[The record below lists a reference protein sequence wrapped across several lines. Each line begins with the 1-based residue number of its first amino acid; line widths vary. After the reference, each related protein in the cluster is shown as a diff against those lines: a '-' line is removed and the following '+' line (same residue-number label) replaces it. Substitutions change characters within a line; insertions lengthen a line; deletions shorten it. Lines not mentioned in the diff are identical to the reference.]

1 MGQMHYSVQALLSA
15 QFGPE
20 FHAQVVALSKC
31 PQMISQHVRT
41 MVHTGMDAGSVF
53 LKVVPFSTRKT
64 SWASFVAF
72 EKKIIQSPP
81 PPHISGCTMGPK
93 CCLCPLNNRSGTPL
107 PYFEGA
113 GCEKRD
119 CRDTQIVTH
128 TICNIRMH
136 QNLPFFHEKTAKNG
150 RFSVKN

>member
-20 FHAQVVALSKC
+20 LHAQVVALSKC

-72 EKKIIQSPP
+72 EKKIIPSPP
-81 PPHISGCTMGPK
+81 PPIFQAVPWVQNVAFAPRTTGQGPPSPILRVLDAK
-93 CCLCPLNNRSGTPL
+93 KEIVGTHRS
-107 PYFEGA
+107 
-113 GCEKRD
+113 
-119 CRDTQIVTH
+119 
-128 TICNIRMH
+128 
-136 QNLPFFHEKTAKNG
+136 
-150 RFSVKN
+150 

>member
-31 PQMISQHVRT
+31 PQIISQHVRT

-72 EKKIIQSPP
+72 EKKIIPSPP
-81 PPHISGCTMGPK
+81 PPHISGCTKM
-93 CCLCPLNNRSGTPL
+93 LPL
-107 PYFEGA
+107 PPEQQV
-113 GCEKRD
+113 RD
-119 CRDTQIVTH
+119 PPP
-128 TICNIRMH
+128 
-136 QNLPFFHEKTAKNG
+136 LF
-150 RFSVKN
+150 

>member
-31 PQMISQHVRT
+31 PQMISHHVRT

-72 EKKIIQSPP
+72 EKKIIPSPPP
-81 PPHISGCTMGPK
+81 PPHISGCTKM
-93 CCLCPLNNRSGTPL
+93 LPL
-107 PYFEGA
+107 PPEQQV
-113 GCEKRD
+113 RD
-119 CRDTQIVTH
+119 PPP
-128 TICNIRMH
+128 
-136 QNLPFFHEKTAKNG
+136 LF
-150 RFSVKN
+150 

>member
-1 MGQMHYSVQALLSA
+1 MGQMHYSVQALLST

-20 FHAQVVALSKC
+20 FHAQVVAVSKC
-31 PQMISQHVRT
+31 SQMISKHVRT

-64 SWASFVAF
+64 SWASFVEF
-72 EKKIIQSPP
+72 EKKIIPP
-81 PPHISGCTMGPK
+81 PPHFSGCTMGPK

-113 GCEKRD
+113 GWEKKR
-119 CRDTQIVTH
+119 
-128 TICNIRMH
+128 
-136 QNLPFFHEKTAKNG
+136 L
-150 RFSVKN
+150 

>member
-1 MGQMHYSVQALLSA
+1 MGQMHYSVQAMLSA
-15 QFGPE
+15 QLGPE

-72 EKKIIQSPP
+72 EKKIIPSPP
-81 PPHISGCTMGPK
+81 PPYFTLYHGSEMLPSPPEQQVK
-93 CCLCPLNNRSGTPL
+93 DPPPL
-107 PYFEGA
+107 F
-113 GCEKRD
+113 
-119 CRDTQIVTH
+119 
-128 TICNIRMH
+128 
-136 QNLPFFHEKTAKNG
+136 
-150 RFSVKN
+150 

>member
-15 QFGPE
+15 QFGLE
-20 FHAQVVALSKC
+20 LHAQVGALSKC

-53 LKVVPFSTRKT
+53 LKVVPFSTRKK

-72 EKKIIQSPP
+72 EKKIIPSP

-93 CCLCPLNNRSGTPL
+93 CCLCPLNHMSGTPL

-113 GCEKRD
+113 VYEKRD
-119 CRDTQIVTH
+119 CTDTQIVTH
-128 TICNIRMH
+128 TVCNIRMH
-136 QNLPFFHEKTAKNG
+136 QNLPFFHEETAKNG

>member
-1 MGQMHYSVQALLSA
+1 MLLGGGRDPIGQMHYSVQALLSA

-53 LKVVPFSTRKT
+53 LKVVPFSTRKM

-72 EKKIIQSPP
+72 EKKIIPSPP
-81 PPHISGCTMGPK
+81 PPIFQAVPWVQNVAFAPEQQVRDPP
-93 CCLCPLNNRSGTPL
+93 PL
-107 PYFEGA
+107 F
-113 GCEKRD
+113 
-119 CRDTQIVTH
+119 
-128 TICNIRMH
+128 
-136 QNLPFFHEKTAKNG
+136 
-150 RFSVKN
+150 

>member
-41 MVHTGMDAGSVF
+41 MVHTRMDAGSVF

-64 SWASFVAF
+64 SWAAFVAF

-81 PPHISGCTMGPK
+81 PNILRLYHGSKM
-93 CCLCPLNNRSGTPL
+93 LPL
-107 PYFEGA
+107 PPEQ
-113 GCEKRD
+113 
-119 CRDTQIVTH
+119 QIREPH
-128 TICNIRMH
+128 P
-136 QNLPFFHEKTAKNG
+136 LF
-150 RFSVKN
+150 

>member
-72 EKKIIQSPP
+72 EKKIIPSPLTPYFRLYHGSKMLPLPPEQQVRDPP
-81 PPHISGCTMGPK
+81 P
-93 CCLCPLNNRSGTPL
+93 L
-107 PYFEGA
+107 F
-113 GCEKRD
+113 
-119 CRDTQIVTH
+119 
-128 TICNIRMH
+128 
-136 QNLPFFHEKTAKNG
+136 
-150 RFSVKN
+150 

>member
-15 QFGPE
+15 LLCPE
-20 FHAQVVALSKC
+20 FLAQVVALSKC

-72 EKKIIQSPP
+72 EKKIIPSPP
-81 PPHISGCTMGPK
+81 PPYFRLYHWSKISPFPPEQQVRDPP
-93 CCLCPLNNRSGTPL
+93 PL
-107 PYFEGA
+107 F
-113 GCEKRD
+113 
-119 CRDTQIVTH
+119 
-128 TICNIRMH
+128 
-136 QNLPFFHEKTAKNG
+136 
-150 RFSVKN
+150 

>member
-41 MVHTGMDAGSVF
+41 RVHTGMYAGSVF

-72 EKKIIQSPP
+72 EKKIIPSPP
-81 PPHISGCTMGPK
+81 PPCFRLYDGSK
-93 CCLCPLNNRSGTPL
+93 LLPLPPEQQVRDPL

-113 GCEKRD
+113 GCEKGD
-119 CRDTQIVTH
+119 CRDTPIVTY

-136 QNLPFFHEKTAKNG
+136 QHLPFFHGKAAKNG

>member
-53 LKVVPFSTRKT
+53 LKAVPFSTRKM

-72 EKKIIQSPP
+72 EKKIIPSP
-81 PPHISGCTMGPK
+81 PPHISGFTMGPK
-93 CCLCPLNNRSGTPL
+93 YCLCPLKNRSGTPL
-107 PYFEGA
+107 PYFGGA

-119 CRDTQIVTH
+119 CRDTRIVTH

-136 QNLPFFHEKTAKNG
+136 QNLPFSHEKTAQNG

>member
-41 MVHTGMDAGSVF
+41 MVHTGMDALSVF
-53 LKVVPFSTRKT
+53 LKVVPSSTRKT
-64 SWASFVAF
+64 SWASFAAF
-72 EKKIIQSPP
+72 EKRIILSPP

-113 GCEKRD
+113 GCERRD

-128 TICNIRMH
+128 IICNIRMH